1 MRTGGGVRLS
11 TKGDYGVRALIELAL
26 HEGEGPVQRSEIAA
40 RRQIPESYLDHL
52 LAQLR
57 RDGFVRSIRGPGG
70 GHLLTREPSDMCLL
84 HVIESLEGSVAPIA
98 CVEEGGECPHE
109 PGECAQRWVWEDIYQ
124 ETRRRLGAVSLAD
137 LAERASAQRRAT
149 AANYSI

>member
-57 RDGFVRSIRGPGG
+57 RDGFVRSTRGPGG
-70 GHLLTREPSDMCLL
+70 GHELARPSAEVRLLDVL
-84 HVIESLEGSVAPIA
+84 ESLEGSLAPLA
-98 CVEEGGECPHE
+98 CLDAPE
-109 PGECAQRWVWEDIYQ
+109 PGAEAVCGQEWVWQEIYDHM
-124 ETRRRLGAVSLAD
+124 RAKLASVSIAD
-137 LAERASAQRRAT
+137 LVAHEREHERERVI
-149 AANYSI
+149 NYSI